1 MTILW
6 TLSACM
12 AWAVLSEPS
21 PPVSSHKKQSTRQA
35 PTDCFSVTF
44 ISFWWQGLLVL
55 VAVVFAVVMT
65 FIIFKI
71 VDAVLGMR
79 VEEKNEIIGLDLTQQ
94 SEAAYT
100 VIESEEQIMKLVIA
114 IIQPH
119 KLEAV
124 KRELEAVEVNLM
136 TVTNVVGQGRQ
147 KGVTEIYR
155 GAKEAGGLINKVR
168 LDIAVNEAFVEPT
181 IAAITKGAHTGS
193 VGDGKI
199 FVVELADCIR
209 LSSGERG
216 GVAIG

>member
-1 MTILW
+1 
-6 TLSACM
+6 
-12 AWAVLSEPS
+12 
-21 PPVSSHKKQSTRQA
+21 
-35 PTDCFSVTF
+35 
-44 ISFWWQGLLVL
+44 
-55 VAVVFAVVMT
+55 
-65 FIIFKI
+65 
-71 VDAVLGMR
+71 
-79 VEEKNEIIGLDLTQQ
+79 
-94 SEAAYT
+94 
-100 VIESEEQIMKLVIA
+100 MKLVIA

-124 KRELEAVEVNLM
+124 KRELEAVDVNLM

-199 FVVELADCIR
+199 FVVELAECIR
-209 LSSGERG
+209 ISSGERG
-216 GVAIG
+216 GWPLAEVVIMDNDKTYASENALERCVSDCEKTVIIHALRRTKGDTMDGRADSGNNETCFGGEDP